1 MMNWLDIVLLILLVP
16 PVLTGWKFGLIRSLF
31 GLIALIVGIVLASR
45 FYSLLATHVLDRVF
59 QPSVSIVLSFFL
71 IFIFAIVAIGIV
83 IARLDKL
90 VTASILNWVN
100 KFGGAVFGLLV
111 GAIILGA
118 LLAIIL
124 KFFGDQT
131 VITESTIA
139 SLLTDKFPLVL
150 ALLPGDFNVIRSFF
164 N

>member
-1 MMNWLDIVLLILLVP
+1 MNWLDIMLLVFMVP
-16 PVLTGWKFGLIRSLF
+16 SVLAGWKFGLIRSLF

-45 FYSLLATHVLDRVF
+45 FYSPLADDILDRVF

-83 IARLDKL
+83 IGRLDKL

-100 KFGGAVFGLLV
+100 KLGGAAFGLLF
-111 GAIILGA
+111 GAIVLGA

-124 KFFGDQT
+124 KFSGDQT
-131 VITESTIA
+131 VISESTIA
-139 SLLTDKFPLVL
+139 TLLIDKFPLVL
-150 ALLPGDFNVIRSFF
+150 SLLPSEFNAIRSFF